1 MIRQIQLQDLNTS
14 RIIEYQSL
22 RLGRRYVMP
31 LLRSAIIVAVST
43 FVSIFAPSPTALADD
58 PSAAAGDD
66 NTSGVRTLTVIAVAS
81 ETERGVGDTPP
92 TGLSKGDT
100 FVSNAPI
107 HDLSG
112 AVVGSYHVA
121 CTITDEED
129 NDGNA
134 WSICSTAASI
144 EGSGTLVASGL
155 TQLLQVA
162 TSPGGFGV
170 APPTAEFALVGGTGS
185 YAGARGVVTETR
197 DTSGRKLVYQFQRR
211 TSSQ

>member
-1 MIRQIQLQDLNTS
+1 
-14 RIIEYQSL
+14 
-22 RLGRRYVMP
+22 MP
-31 LLRSAIIVAVST
+31 LLRSAIIIAISA
-43 FVSIFAPSPTALADD
+43 FVSIFAPGATALADG

-66 NTSGVRTLTVIAVAS
+66 NTPGVSTLTVIAVSS
-81 ETERGVGDTPP
+81 ETQRGVGDTPP
-92 TGLSKGDT
+92 LGLSKGDT
-100 FVSNAPI
+100 YVSNAPL

-121 CTITDEED
+121 CTITDEKDD
-129 NDGNA
+129 NGNA

-144 EGSGTLVASGL
+144 EGGGTLVASGL

-170 APPTAEFALVGGTGS
+170 APPTAELALVGGTGS

-197 DTSGRKLVYQFQRR
+197 DASDRKLVYQFQRR

>member
-1 MIRQIQLQDLNTS
+1 M
-14 RIIEYQSL
+14 SL
-22 RLGRRYVMP
+22 ARYATMMVG
-31 LLRSAIIVAVST
+31 A
-43 FVSIFAPSPTALADD
+43 ALAVVTAQGVLADE
-58 PSAAAGDD
+58 SGD
-66 NTSGVRTLTVIAVAS
+66 VRSLTVTVDSA
-81 ETERGVGDTPP
+81 ETEHGVGDTGQP
-92 TGLSKGDT
+92 GLSKGDT
-100 FVSNAPI
+100 YVSNAPL

-121 CTITDEED
+121 CTITDEKDD
-129 NDGNA
+129 NGNA

-144 EGSGTLVASGL
+144 EGGGTLVASGL

-170 APPTAEFALVGGTGS
+170 ASPTAEFALVGGTGS

-197 DTSGRKLVYQFQRR
+197 DASGRKLVYQFQRR